1 MSIFADVRNGR
12 THEKDG
18 EMRVVVLKFGERLPE
33 TFLQQLK
40 DEIEENGHEY
50 LSVEVTAEHMADLH
64 VHLADLCALHQLEF
78 DPIHPHVWI
87 YGIESKLQNPEGGSI
102 DISAGFRVAAP
113 VREIVRLVFGLEC
126 DDQVLPI
133 AYDNDPRA
141 SDSTPEDQFRFVVV
155 AMSLGVFSG
164 AMFAS
169 TMGGDIG
176 WRIVGDI
183 AEMMR

>member
-1 MSIFADVRNGR
+1 
-12 THEKDG
+12 
-18 EMRVVVLKFGERLPE
+18 MRVVVLKFGERLPE
-33 TFLQQLK
+33 TFLQRLREK
-40 DEIEENGHEY
+40 VEADGHDY
-50 LSVEVTAEHMADLH
+50 LSVEVTDEHMECLRH
-64 VHLADLCALHQLEF
+64 HFKNLCAKHQVEF

-102 DISAGFRVAAP
+102 DISAGFRVAEP
-113 VREIVRLVFGLEC
+113 LRGIVRLVFGLEG
-126 DDQVLPI
+126 DDRVLPI

-176 WRIVGDI
+176 WRTVGNI